1 MNLLVA
7 EDLGE
12 EEHRE
17 AVAVGVAVVAQRVAA
32 ITAEAENVAGV
43 QEVRSLHVR
52 QRGSWYLA
60 DVRLA
65 VHPEHTIASAHD
77 IAHAAEERIR
87 ERVDKVARVF
97 VHVEPGDPAGSDCPD
112 MNR

>member
-1 MNLLVA
+1 M
-7 EDLGE
+7 
-12 EEHRE
+12 
-17 AVAVGVAVVAQRVAA
+17 
-32 ITAEAENVAGV
+32 AGV

-65 VHPEHTIASAHD
+65 VHPENTIATAHD
-77 IAHAAEERIR
+77 IGHEVEHRVR

-97 VHVEPGDPAGSDCPD
+97 VHVEPGADTDDGRPGRS
-112 MNR
+112 